1 MGRVAE
7 KDVVLLD
14 SKFTLVIENSND
26 ILTEKLFDALLAG
39 SIPIFFGPDLSDYGL
54 PDNISIELRGNER
67 DILTRITEMPDNE
80 VDEYLNN
87 IIAFLNDQSQFGKW
101 VAEYVF
107 QETAR
112 LIYQYIVR
120 ESGNK
125 LCT

>member
-1 MGRVAE
+1 
-7 KDVVLLD
+7 
-14 SKFTLVIENSND
+14 
-26 ILTEKLFDALLAG
+26 
-39 SIPIFFGPDLSDYGL
+39 
-54 PDNISIELRGNER
+54 
-67 DILTRITEMPDNE
+67 MPDNE

-120 ESGNK
+120 ESGNE